1 MAVSNTTKALKD
13 IMRIDA
19 GINGDAQYIEQ
30 ITWMLFLKA
39 FDYKEQEWE
48 LTEDDYYPVIPQEY
62 RWSNWADDAE
72 GITGDALLEHINR
85 MFADLRD
92 LDIYYLDFKTDEKDT
107 KKAEAIR
114 KKASNR
120 RKLIRDVMAGVNN
133 FMKSGTLLR
142 QVINKINTDF
152 DFYNAKHS
160 HLFNGFY
167 GGMLKDLQSAG
178 KAGEFY
184 TPRPITHFIVKMVN
198 PKLGEIVLDPACGTC
213 GFLESTIEHLEPLVT
228 SAEDYR
234 TLQQTIRGIE
244 KKPFPYLLGV
254 TNLIAHGIDVPNI
267 KHGNTLVTPA
277 GEYTEKDRAH
287 VIVTNPPFGGAE
299 EKAVAQSVS
308 ADLRNTETAD
318 LFLVHIMALLK
329 DDGRC
334 GMVLPDGFLFGT
346 GAKSAI
352 KKKLLEE
359 NDLHTIVRLPKDVF
373 APYTNINTNL
383 LFFRKGR
390 PTKGVWF
397 YRLEMPAG
405 YKHFSKTRPMMDTHF
420 DPVREWW
427 DARIESEVSRYFS
440 VEDII
445 AGDYNL
451 DLCGFPHDT
460 VEILPPDEFIA
471 EYLNEK
477 ATISTRI
484 ENILQRITSAME
496 QEDAL

>member
-48 LTEDDYYPVIPQEY
+48 LTEDDYYPVIPYEY
-62 RWSNWADDAE
+62 RWSVWADDPE
-72 GITGDALLEHINR
+72 GITGDALVAHVDT
-85 MFADLRD
+85 MFVTLRN
-92 LDIYYLDFKTDEKDT
+92 LDTSDDT
-107 KKAEAIR
+107 KKR
-114 KKASNR
+114 KW
-120 RKLIRDVMAGVNN
+120 LIREVMDGINN

-142 QVINKINTDF
+142 QVVNKINADINF
-152 DFYNAKHS
+152 DEVRTA
-160 HLFNGFY
+160 HLFNGLY
-167 GGMLKDLQSAG
+167 ETMLKDLQSAG

-184 TPRPITHFIVKMVN
+184 TPRPVTRFIVEKID
-198 PKLGEIVLDPACGTC
+198 PKLGEFVLDPACGTG
-213 GFLESTIEHLEPLVT
+213 GFLTSVVDRYTINTTEE
-228 SAEDYR
+228 YK
-234 TLQQTIRGIE
+234 TLQATIKGIE
-244 KKPFPYLLGV
+244 KKPFPYLLCV

-267 KHGNTLVTPA
+267 RHDNTLRTPVA
-277 GEYTEKDRAH
+277 DYGVKDKVD

-299 EKAVAQSVS
+299 EKAISQSVS
-308 ADLRNTETAD
+308 AELRNTETAD

-329 DDGRC
+329 DGGRC
-334 GMVLPDGFLFGT
+334 GLVLPDGFLFGT
-346 GAKSAI
+346 GVKSAI

-383 LFFRKGR
+383 LFFKKGR

-405 YKHFSKTRPMMDTHF
+405 YKHFSKTRPMLDAHF
-420 DPVREWW
+420 DPLRNWW
-427 DARIESEVSRYFS
+427 NARNDSDVSQYVP

-451 DLCGFPHDT
+451 DLCGFQHDT
-460 VEILPPDEFIA
+460 LEILAPDEFINQ
-471 EYLNEK
+471 YLNNK
-477 ATISTRI
+477 AAISARI
-484 ENILQRITSAME
+484 ENILARISAAME
-496 QEDAL
+496 QEDV

>member
-48 LTEDDYYPVIPQEY
+48 LTEDDYYPVIPHEY
-62 RWSNWADDAE
+62 RWGVWADDSE
-72 GITGDALLEHINR
+72 GITGDTLLGHVDK
-85 MFADLRD
+85 MFAALRN
-92 LDIYYLDFKTDEKDT
+92 LDTSDDV
-107 KKAEAIR
+107 KKR
-114 KKASNR
+114 KW
-120 RKLIRDVMAGVNN
+120 LIRDVMEGVNN

-142 QVINKINTDF
+142 QVVNKINEDINF
-152 DFYNAKHS
+152 DEVKTA
-160 HLFNGFY
+160 HLFNGLY
-167 GGMLKDLQSAG
+167 ETMLKDLQSAG

-184 TPRPITHFIVKMVN
+184 TPRPVTRFIVEQIN
-198 PKLGEIVLDPACGTC
+198 PHLGEVVLDPACGTG
-213 GFLESTIEHLEPLVT
+213 GFLTSVIDRYTINTTEE
-228 SAEDYR
+228 YR
-234 TLQQTIRGIE
+234 TLQETLKGIE
-244 KKPFPYLLGV
+244 KKPFPYLLCV
-254 TNLIAHGIDVPNI
+254 TNLIAHGIDVPDI
-267 KHGNTLVTPA
+267 RHDNTLRMPVA
-277 GEYTEKDRAH
+277 DYVVKDKVD

-299 EKAVAQSVS
+299 EKAISQSVS
-308 ADLRNTETAD
+308 AELRNTETAD

-329 DDGRC
+329 DGGRC
-334 GMVLPDGFLFGT
+334 GLVLPDGFLFGT

-397 YRLEMPAG
+397 YRLEMPEG
-405 YKHFSKTRPMMDTHF
+405 YKHFSKTRPMLDKHF
-420 DPVREWW
+420 DPVRQWW
-427 DARIESEVSRYFS
+427 NARTQSDVSQYVP

-445 AGDYNL
+445 ADGYNL

-460 VEILPPDEFIA
+460 VEILPPEEFISQ
-471 EYLNEK
+471 YLNEK
-477 ATISTRI
+477 AAISARI
-484 ENILQRITSAME
+484 ENILARISAAIE
-496 QEDAL
+496 QESTL

>member
-48 LTEDDYYPVIPQEY
+48 LIENENEYEPVIPSEY
-62 RWSNWADDAE
+62 RWSTWADDSE
-72 GITGDALLEHINR
+72 GITGVALLSHVDK
-85 MFADLRD
+85 MFIALRN
-92 LDIYYLDFKTDEKDT
+92 LDSSMDIKEET
-107 KKAEAIR
+107 KKR
-114 KKASNR
+114 KW
-120 RKLIRDVMAGVNN
+120 LIRNVMEGVNN

-142 QVINKINTDF
+142 QVVNKINADIDF
-152 DFYNAKHS
+152 EEAKHS

-167 GGMLKDLQSAG
+167 GTMLRDLQSAG

-184 TPRPITHFIVKMVN
+184 TPRPITHFIVEMIN
-198 PKLGEIVLDPACGTC
+198 PKLGEVILDPACGTC
-213 GFLESTIEHLEPLVT
+213 GFLESVIEHLESLVKT
-228 SAEDYR
+228 ASDYR
-234 TLQQTIRGIE
+234 ILQQTLKGIE
-244 KKPFPYLLGV
+244 KKPLPYLLGV
-254 TNLIAHGIDVPNI
+254 TNLIAHGIDVPDI
-267 KHGNTLVTPA
+267 RLDNTLRTPVVDY
-277 GEYTEKDRAH
+277 GTKDKVD

-299 EKAVAQSVS
+299 EKAISNSVS
-308 ADLRNTETAD
+308 AELRNTETAD

-329 DDGRC
+329 DGGRC
-334 GMVLPDGFLFGT
+334 GLVLPDGFLFGT
-346 GAKSAI
+346 GVKSAI

-383 LFFRKGR
+383 LFFCKGH

-405 YKHFSKTRPMMDTHF
+405 YKHFSKTRPMLDKHF

-427 DARIESEVSRYFS
+427 NNRIESEVSQHVP
-440 VEDII
+440 VEDI
-445 AGDYNL
+445 AASGDYNL
-451 DLCGFPHDT
+451 DLCGFPHET

-477 ATISTRI
+477 AAISARI
-484 ENILQRITSAME
+484 ENILERITAAME
-496 QEDAL
+496 QQGDAL

>member
-48 LTEDDYYPVIPQEY
+48 LTEDDYYPVIPHDY
-62 RWSNWADDAE
+62 RWSVWADDPE
-72 GITGDALLEHINR
+72 GITGDALLSHVDK
-85 MFADLRD
+85 MFVYLRN
-92 LDIYYLDFKTDEKDT
+92 LDTSDDT
-107 KKAEAIR
+107 KKR
-114 KKASNR
+114 KW
-120 RKLIRDVMAGVNN
+120 LIRDVMEGVNN

-142 QVINKINTDF
+142 QVVNKINADINF
-152 DFYNAKHS
+152 DEVKTA
-160 HLFNGFY
+160 HLFNGLY
-167 GGMLKDLQSAG
+167 ETMLKDLQSAG

-184 TPRPITHFIVKMVN
+184 TPRPVTRFIVEQIN
-198 PKLGEIVLDPACGTC
+198 PKLGEVVLDPACGTG
-213 GFLESTIEHLEPLVT
+213 GFLT
-228 SAEDYR
+228 SVIDRYVINTTEEYK
-234 TLQQTIRGIE
+234 TLQATLKGIE
-244 KKPFPYLLGV
+244 KKPFPYLLCV
-254 TNLIAHGIDVPNI
+254 TNLIAHGIDVPDI
-267 KHGNTLVTPA
+267 RHDNTLRTPVA
-277 GEYTEKDRAH
+277 DYSVKDKVD

-299 EKAVAQSVS
+299 EKAISQSVS
-308 ADLRNTETAD
+308 AELRNTETAD

-329 DDGRC
+329 DGGRC
-334 GMVLPDGFLFGT
+334 GLVLPDGFLFGT
-346 GAKSAI
+346 GVKSAI
-352 KKKLLEE
+352 KKKLLED

-383 LFFRKGR
+383 LFFKKGR

-397 YRLEMPAG
+397 YRLEMPEG
-405 YKHFSKTRPMMDTHF
+405 YKHFSKTRPMLDTHF
-420 DPVREWW
+420 HPIREWW
-427 DARIESEVSRYFS
+427 DARIESDVSQYVP

-460 VEILPPDEFIA
+460 VEILPPDEFISQ
-471 EYLNEK
+471 YLNEK

-484 ENILQRITSAME
+484 EDILSRISAAMKPE
-496 QEDAL
+496 SAL